1 MADLKISQLVQAN
14 VVNKDD
20 LIYLI
25 QDGQSENVSA
35 GTLFASITDPTLSGN
50 IILGGPAQSLYTSG
64 TISVNTTRTDLY
76 GGVSAGANAVA
87 NGSVLPTSLF
97 FYTEGKSATGRG
109 ITFANGTPFT
119 KTLYVR
125 AQNNKIYLGGAQGTT
140 FSYPPDD
147 WVGPTG
153 LRPFPTGLTFTKGA
167 TYIFDVSDSTNAGN
181 VIGLSTSIDGT
192 NTLGSRYTA
201 NIVVNG
207 TPGSP
212 GANIVFTVPNV
223 SEDAGGKKYLDL
235 PQGVDGQLK
244 VINLVSTQGGRF
256 TISSNIRNNLAIEL
270 SKTGDSAFLMYSGN
284 AWLLIGSNPGL
295 ITTFSGTSDDIAE
308 GQKLYFTNARARAAI
323 SAGDASITY
332 DPITGTIRANVS
344 GASAVSLANADL
356 NLGNLTLS
364 GQFRG
369 NLNVTGYVKANG
381 LTIQGIDVTNTVLAA
396 NIVSQVSTSNVF
408 TTNTAT
414 IYGNILVGGNLS
426 VNNTILA
433 NGIVIA
439 GNASAL
445 NILTT
450 SITANVWNN
459 LYTANVIESASNLYY
474 TNARVYANVS
484 PLLVTKANVS
494 DLTTAN
500 VIESASN
507 LYYTNARVY
516 ANVFPLLSNK
526 ANVADLT
533 TANVRESASNLYYT
547 NARVY
552 ANVLPLL
559 ATKANI
565 SDLTTANVNE
575 FGSNLYYTNA
585 RVYANVSPLLATK
598 ANVSDLTT
606 ANVNEYG
613 ANLYFSNARVYANV
627 SPLLALKANVSDLTT
642 ANVNEFGS
650 NLYFTNAR
658 VYANVSPL
666 LALKANVSDLT
677 TANVNEFGSNLYFT
691 NARVISA
698 VANSTI
704 SNLTVLGNIVS
715 SGNVS
720 ASYFIGNGY
729 LLTGIV
735 ANVNSVN
742 GNLTVSG
749 NVIANTLII
758 GSISGGRLTGANL
771 VQTNYIS
778 ANIWQGIYTANVLES
793 TSNLYFTNARVYA
806 NVSPLLAL
814 KANVVDLTT
823 ANVIESASNL
833 YYTNARVYA
842 NVAPLLVG
850 KANVVDLTTANVI
863 EIGSNLYLTNS
874 RVRLALSGGTGVVYS
889 NTTGVISIGQNVAT
903 NANVTF
909 GQLNVTGPVNFYGNV
924 TTHAS
929 NNLSISDN
937 MIYLNSGSE
946 ASNPDLGFAGNYND
960 GSYHH
965 TGFFRDARNNGT
977 WKVFENY
984 SPEPDANIY
993 IDTSHPSFR
1002 LANLAANYLF
1012 GNLIGTISSLD
1023 NFTTSN
1029 LREGA
1034 NLYYTN
1040 ARIESYF
1047 SNITTSLLPI
1057 VGNAFDIGSSDRP
1070 FRDLWLYGNSIKFS
1084 NSGSISSTGN
1094 TFVMTDSSNTIIM
1107 SANAN
1112 ALVIT
1117 SPSGKIDSSLIAA
1130 SGLSSAN
1137 IPEGGANLYYSN
1149 TRVLANIIPLLNLK
1163 ANVTDLTT
1171 ANIVEVGNNL
1181 YFSNVKAVNAITQ
1194 TALSNLTISG
1204 NIASPAGNLVIDTIT
1219 TNRIVANTWSGITTA
1234 KVPEAVDNL
1243 YFTNTR
1249 AQLALQPTIAELRAS
1264 ITAPV
1269 ANVIYVAK
1277 NGNDNNTGNTAS
1289 NALANI
1295 HIALARA
1302 TEWTTVFVKS
1312 GDYTLYNQPVTI
1324 GRRVGLV
1331 GDNLRTTTI
1340 RPSQP
1345 AVDMFYVN
1353 NACYVTGFTFR
1364 DHIAPSAVFSYNP
1377 DGSAGT
1383 IVTSPYIQNS
1393 SSITTTGTGMRVD
1406 GRYVSG
1412 LRSMVCDSYTQTNEG
1427 GIGIHM
1433 LYRGYTQLVSVFTIC
1448 CHIAIKCETGGF
1460 CSITNSNASFGTYAL
1475 YADGVSEALYY
1486 GKLRDDTLGQE
1497 FVFTNLS
1504 QRPNYG
1510 DSILFAT
1517 YNQDKCA
1524 RDSGLIVDS
1533 LAFDLAYGGN
1543 TQATFAGLQYW
1554 AQTESAIPNQS
1565 VETLAA
1571 INYAKSLAL
1580 NVIANVR
1587 VSYTYQGSNVQ
1598 QYASAPTLIADPT
1611 SNVKVASEFDIIT
1624 GIITNGTV
1632 GVTDLIIPNSYPANT
1647 NAYVNHASNLLYR
1660 NNTFIASEVVAFVN
1674 STYPGFTYN
1683 ANTCARDVG
1692 FILDT
1697 IRFDLLHG
1705 GNKQAVQAGTYYYN
1719 YNASTTQINDQVVQ
1733 TGAAYNYIG
1742 QIITNVI
1749 TKKKNAAYNQDKCER
1764 DTGLIVDS
1772 VLMDLA
1778 YGSNSQSIFAGLQYW
1793 SQTDSAIPTQSD
1805 ETVAAI
1811 NYAKTLAVNIASDT
1825 VISSPYQGT
1834 VTQVRGTAGT
1844 AAGKVTDE
1852 FNLIVDIINNGTVG
1866 VTDRIVPNSFP
1877 ANTNVGLNNSA
1888 NLIYLNKSF
1897 IQAEVI
1903 AYVNTTYPGFFANAN
1918 NFIDVANAQ
1927 TKCSR
1932 DVGYIIDSVR
1942 FDLLHDGNRQAIQSG
1957 TYYYNYSANVTQ
1969 INDQIVKTGK
1979 AYDYIAQVSNK
1990 VVQNKKNAAYNQE
2003 KCERDTGLIV
2013 DSIALDLAYSGNSQ
2027 STFAGLQYWA
2037 QSESAIANQSTQTIA
2052 AINYAKR
2059 LASNI
2064 VQNITITSPYQGS
2077 VTQVTGSAASPV
2089 EANIYSARFDLL
2101 TSIITNGTVGVT
2113 DSIIPNQYPRTS
2125 NTTVT
2130 NGANL
2135 VIANKSFIQAE
2146 VIAYVNTTYPGF
2158 FANTNNFVDGAN
2170 AQTKCSRDVGYILD
2184 SITFDLIHGGNKQTI
2199 QSGVYYY
2206 NFNSNVTQINDQIVK
2221 TGQAY
2226 TFISGLIDKII
2237 LGNVI
2242 TSTYQTA
2249 VPQNTTAAPAATLSE
2264 VTTERNLVGII
2275 NNIITNGPNVI
2286 YARTPISLTAS
2297 TDANVV
2303 NATKLIIANRDFI
2316 KAETIAYVNETMF
2329 DPPYQIDVLQDT
2341 TTYTSATTAEA
2352 NVIAQ
2357 KISLIKNIITNGP
2370 NVAPAKTP
2378 IVYAPVTNAN
2388 LSNAAKILLINRD
2401 YIKAETIAYVNAN
2414 LFDPPYQTRYKQNTS
2429 AAPASDYA
2437 TANLVLQ
2444 NIGLVTNIISQGP
2457 SVAPARRPIGL
2468 TANTSPNVINATKLI
2483 LANRDYIKAEVIG
2496 FVNKN
2501 WSNISN
2507 GTGTYY
2513 TVKNATNLVG
2523 NTSTVTLLETI
2534 QVAIPANTSV
2544 SFHQGSYISSSGH
2557 TFEYVGS
2564 GDTIATAL
2572 PYLGGIPKQENEITE
2587 LRGGKV
2593 FFTSTDQRGD
2603 FRIGTGLVINRV
2615 DGTIS
2620 GRTFNKAL
2628 FAVMTPYMLAIEG

>member
-64 TISVNTTRTDLY
+64 TISTATTRTDLY
-76 GGVSAGANAVA
+76 GGVSADANAVA

-109 ITFANGTPFT
+109 ISFANGSPFT

-125 AQNNKIYLGGAQGTT
+125 AQNNKIYLGAAQGST

-153 LRPFPTGLTFTKGA
+153 LRPFPSGLTFTKGA

-192 NTLGSRYTA
+192 NTLGPRYTA
-201 NIVVNG
+201 NITVNG
-207 TPGSP
+207 TAGSP

-223 SEDAGGKKYLDL
+223 GEDAGGKKYLDL

-369 NLNVTGYVKANG
+369 NLNVTGYIKANG

-414 IYGNILVGGNLS
+414 VYGNLLVGGNLS

-445 NILTT
+445 NIVTT

-459 LYTANVIESASNLYY
+459 LFTANVRESASNLYYTNTRVYANVAPLLALKANVTDLTTANVIESASNLYY

-484 PLLVTKANVS
+484 PLLVLKANVS

-516 ANVFPLLSNK
+516 ANVFPLLS
-526 ANVADLT
+526 
-533 TANVRESASNLYYT
+533 
-547 NARVY
+547 
-552 ANVLPLL
+552 
-559 ATKANI
+559 
-565 SDLTTANVNE
+565 
-575 FGSNLYYTNA
+575 
-585 RVYANVSPLLATK
+585 
-598 ANVSDLTT
+598 
-606 ANVNEYG
+606 
-613 ANLYFSNARVYANV
+613 
-627 SPLLALKANVSDLTT
+627 
-642 ANVNEFGS
+642 
-650 NLYFTNAR
+650 
-658 VYANVSPL
+658 
-666 LALKANVSDLT
+666 LKANVSDLT

-778 ANIWQGIYTANVLES
+778 ANIWQGIYTANVIES

-842 NVAPLLVG
+842 NVVPLLAG

-863 EIGSNLYLTNS
+863 EIGSNLYLTNA

-960 GSYHH
+960 GTYHH
-965 TGFFRDARNNGT
+965 AGFFRDASDSGT

-993 IDTSHPSFR
+993 IDTAHPSFR
-1002 LANLAANYLF
+1002 LANLSAGTF
-1012 GNLIGTISSLD
+1012 IGNLTGTISSID

-1047 SNITTSLLPI
+1047 SNITTSLIPSI
-1057 VGNAFDIGSSDRP
+1057 GNALDIGTNDRP

-1117 SPSGKIDSSLIAA
+1117 SPSGKIDGSLISS

-1204 NIASPAGNLVIDTIT
+1204 NIAAPAGNLVIDTIT

-1249 AQLALQPTIAELRAS
+1249 AELALQPTIAELRAA

-1269 ANVIYVAK
+1269 SNVIYVAK

-1295 HIALARA
+1295 HVALARA
-1302 TEWTTVFVKS
+1302 REWTTVFVKS

-1345 AVDMFYVN
+1345 AIDMFYVN

-1364 DHIAPSAVFSYNP
+1364 DHVSPSAVFSYNP

-1571 INYAKSLAL
+1571 INYAKDLAL

-1918 NFIDVANAQ
+1918 NFIDVANAE

-1979 AYDYIAQVSNK
+1979 AYDYIAQVANK

-2037 QSESAIANQSTQTIA
+2037 QTESAIKNQSTQTIA
-2052 AINYAKR
+2052 AINYAKI

-2125 NTTVT
+2125 NTTIT

-2158 FANTNNFVDGAN
+2158 FANASNFIDSAN

-2249 VPQNTTAAPAATLSE
+2249 VTQNTTAAPAATLSE

-2357 KISLIKNIITNGP
+2357 KISLIKNIITTGP